1 MKIRVNNDEIDI
13 FGGAT
18 AKDAIRRYLIQK
30 AEKKTRDIII
40 RDQWE
45 HEMDPDA
52 PLREGMSITFEINEE
67 E

>member
-1 MKIRVNNDEIDI
+1 MKIIVNNDEIEI

-18 AKDAIRRYLIQK
+18 AKDAIRRYFISK
-30 AEKKTRDIII
+30 GEKKTNNITIH
-40 RDQWE
+40 DQWE

>member
-1 MKIRVNNDEIDI
+1 MKVIVNNDEIQI

-18 AKDAIRRYLIQK
+18 AKDAIRRYFIQK
-30 AEKKTRDIII
+30 GEKRTNNITI

-45 HEMDPDA
+45 HEIDSDA
-52 PLREGMSITFEINEE
+52 PLREGMIITFKINEE

>member
-18 AKDAIRRYLIQK
+18 AKDAIRRYFISK
-30 AEKKTRDIII
+30 GEKKTNNITI

-52 PLREGMSITFEINEE
+52 PLREGMSITFVINEE

>member
-1 MKIRVNNDEIDI
+1 MKIIVNNDEIDI

-18 AKDAIRRYLIQK
+18 AKDAIRRYFLKK
-30 AEKKTRDIII
+30 AEKKPKNIVI

-45 HEMDPDA
+45 HEMDLDA